1 MRTVEVKA
9 LADLKIEK
17 ADVEGERRNVEAN

>member
-1 MRTVEVKA
+1 MRTVEAKA

-17 ADVEGERRNVEAN
+17 VAVEGERRNVEAD